1 MLKKMAY
8 VVLFTLLLTSVLTGS
23 GYKRPGSTSAQ
34 FLKIGVS
41 ARAVA
46 VGEAY
51 TAVTQGADAF
61 FYNPA
66 ALARIPS
73 VDVFASYSSW
83 FAGMNFQSLAVAK
96 NFVRKGVGCLSF
108 TSLQSDEM
116 QVRTPLKPDGTGET
130 FYVGNYR
137 MGLSFARFLTNHA
150 ALGLGINYL
159 HLKMWKYAVHSFST
173 DLGVLF
179 ITDYHGFRFG
189 MSIVNFGPEI
199 KFLKEQYAI
208 PTNFSFGAAIE
219 PIHTALHIMT
229 LSFTT
234 IKLTD
239 AEQKV
244 RVGAEYEYKRTFALR
259 AGYKFGLDEEQW
271 ALGCGLKMNIAGFNL
286 KMDYA
291 FSSYG
296 IIGYR
301 NLLTLGLSF

>member
-1 MLKKMAY
+1 MIKKLNYM
-8 VVLFTLLLTSVLTGS
+8 VMITLLLTSMLIGS

-41 ARAVA
+41 ARAIG

-66 ALARIPS
+66 ALSLIPS
-73 VDVFASYSSW
+73 VDVLASYSSW
-83 FAGMNFQSLAVAK
+83 FAGLSFQSLALAK
-96 NFVRKGVGCLSF
+96 NFNQKAAGCLSF

-116 QVRTPLKPDGTGET
+116 EVRTPLKPDGTGET

-137 MGLSFARFLTNHA
+137 IGMSFAKFLTNRA
-150 ALGLGINYL
+150 ALGVGLNYL
-159 HLKMWKYAVHSFST
+159 YLKMWKYAVHSFSA
-173 DLGVLF
+173 DLGVIFL
-179 ITDYHGFRFG
+179 TDYHGFRFG

-219 PIHTALHIMT
+219 PINTGLQKLTIAF
-229 LSFTT
+229 ST

-239 AEQKV
+239 AEQKL
-244 RVGAEYEYKRTFALR
+244 RIGTEYEYNHTIVLR
-259 AGYKFGLDEEQW
+259 AGYKFGIDEEQW
-271 ALGCGLKMNIAGFNL
+271 SLGCGLKMDIAQL
-286 KMDYA
+286 KIKMDYA
-291 FSSYG
+291 FSGFG

-301 NLLTLGLSF
+301 NILTLGLSF